1 MSKMSKLTIKSR
13 GQYRNKKGT
22 LVFRY
27 AVSGGPDA
35 MKAYQDAQGEYF
47 TQDATTDEVLY
58 FTTKFCGKTATLVVT
73 EEGKI
78 YPDMS
83 ELEQQASFVAQLG
96 GNLGEAMA
104 AEIAKK
110 LASSGP
116 GSAPSKSSSK
126 DDGDGDDEQDEKL
139 DEATAK
145 PAARRRR

>member
-27 AVSGGPDA
+27 AVSGAPDA
-35 MKAYQDAQGEYF
+35 MKAYEDAQGEYF

-73 EEGKI
+73 EDGKI

-104 AEIAKK
+104 REIAKK
-110 LASSGP
+110 LATSGP
-116 GSAPSKSSSK
+116 GSAPSKSA
-126 DDGDGDDEQDEKL
+126 DDDESSDEDEKL
-139 DEATAK
+139 DAEPAK
-145 PAARRRR
+145 PVARRRK

>member
-27 AVSGGPDA
+27 AVSGAPDA
-35 MKAYQDAQGEYF
+35 MKAYEDAQGDYF
-47 TQDATTDEVLY
+47 TQDTATDEVLY

-73 EEGKI
+73 DEGKV
-78 YPDMS
+78 YPDMT

-104 AEIAKK
+104 REIAKK
-110 LASSGP
+110 LATSGP
-116 GSAPSKSSSK
+116 GSAPSTSK
-126 DDGDGDDEQDEKL
+126 DSADDEQDEEKI
-139 DEATAK
+139 DAEPAK
-145 PAARRRR
+145 PVARRRK